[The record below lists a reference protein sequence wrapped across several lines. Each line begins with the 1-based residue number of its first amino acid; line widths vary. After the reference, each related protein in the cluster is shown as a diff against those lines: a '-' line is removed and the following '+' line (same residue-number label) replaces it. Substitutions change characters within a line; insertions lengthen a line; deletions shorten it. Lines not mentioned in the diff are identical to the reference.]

1 MALDGLS
8 LSILLTELNAK
19 LTGGRIDKIFQ
30 PDKYTLILWVRQTNE
45 NLRLLI
51 SVNPKHPR
59 MHLTETTLEN
69 PATPPAFCMFLRKHI
84 EGGRIANVSQHSL
97 DRIALLSIDF
107 RNEDGTILTKHLTIE
122 LMGKHSNIILTQ
134 HNIIMDAIKR
144 IGTNLS
150 RSRQILPRLEYTF
163 PPGQMRLNLLTTPL
177 SDFFSTLTTLE
188 TTLVTKALIQ
198 TGIGIGPITAKEI
211 LWRAGLPDDMTIQNL
226 DNADILALSEATDSI
241 ITHLKSGESTPTVMV
256 SAENQLAGIASFKL
270 EHLNP
275 KYTTYNFSTMSEAV
289 EFTDSLS
296 GKKQLPEQT
305 ILSKLV
311 IEENNRLQRKKII
324 LTQELC
330 EATTAD
336 FFRECADILMANL
349 YNMPKNQDKVT
360 LENLYSNTP
369 DDNQVTIDLDIR
381 LSPLENAQ
389 IYYTKYNKLK
399 RAKELLEGQLSQCI
413 EEIAYLESITV
424 ALEHASN
431 TPDLADIREELINGG
446 YLKKAT
452 KRRMPIPTSSPLTA
466 VTPDGLTIL
475 IGKNNRQN
483 DIVTFKQAQPNDIWF
498 HTKDIPGSHVIL
510 RSGTQNPSLQ
520 SIEAAAHLAAYYS
533 KASQSSNVPVDY
545 TQRRYV
551 KKPSGAKPG
560 FVIYGHQNTIYV
572 TPNETIIKSLLKKQ
586 DINK

>member
-30 PDKYTLILWVRQTNE
+30 PDKYTLILWVRQTHE

-59 MHLTETTLEN
+59 IHLTETTLEN
-69 PATPPAFCMFLRKHI
+69 PAAPPAFCMLLRKHL
-84 EGGRIANVSQHSL
+84 EGGRIANISQHSL

-107 RNEDGTILTKHLTIE
+107 RNEDGTIATKYLTIE

-144 IGTNLS
+144 IGASLS
-150 RSRQILPRLEYTF
+150 RSRQVLPRMEYTF
-163 PPGQMRLNLLTTPL
+163 PPGQMRLNLLTTPIL
-177 SDFFSTLTTLE
+177 DFFNTLTALDTSL
-188 TTLVTKALIQ
+188 LLTKALIQ
-198 TGIGIGPITAKEI
+198 TVIGIGPITAKEI
-211 LWRAGLPDDMTIQNL
+211 LWRAGLPENMTVQSL
-226 DNADILALSEATDSI
+226 DNADILALSEATNSI
-241 ITHLKSGESTPTVMV
+241 ITPLKSGESAPTVMV

-270 EHLNP
+270 EHLTP

-311 IEENNRLQRKKII
+311 IEESNRLHRKKFI

-330 EATTAD
+330 DATAAD
-336 FFRECADILMANL
+336 SYRECADILMANL
-349 YNMPKNQDKVT
+349 YNIPKNQDKVI
-360 LENLYSNTP
+360 LENLYSNTS
-369 DDNQVTIDLDIR
+369 DDKQVTIDFDIR

-399 RAKELLEGQLSQCI
+399 RAKELLEVQLSQCI
-413 EEIAYLESITV
+413 EEISYLESITV
-424 ALEHASN
+424 ALEHAAN
-431 TPDLADIREELINGG
+431 TPDLADIREELMNGG
-446 YLKKAT
+446 YLKKAS
-452 KRRMPIPTSSPLTA
+452 KRRMPIPASSPLAA

-483 DIVTFKQAQPNDIWF
+483 DIVTFKQAQHNDIWF

-510 RSGTQNPSLQ
+510 RSGTQTPSLQ

-560 FVIYGHQNTIYV
+560 FVIYDHQSTIYV

-586 DINK
+586 FNK

>member
-8 LSILLTELNAK
+8 LSILLKELNTK

-59 MHLTETTLEN
+59 IHLAEIILEN
-69 PATPPAFCMFLRKHI
+69 PATPAAFCMLLRKHL
-84 EGGRIANVSQHSL
+84 EGGRIANISQHSL
-97 DRIALLSIDF
+97 DRIALLAIDF
-107 RNEDGTILTKHLTIE
+107 RNEDGTITTKYLTIE

-134 HNIIMDAIKR
+134 NNIIIDAIKR

-150 RSRQILPRLEYTF
+150 RSRQVLPRMEYTF

-177 SDFFSTLTTLE
+177 SDFFSKLTTLE
-188 TTLVTKALIQ
+188 TSLVTKAFVQ
-198 TGIGIGPITAKEI
+198 TGIGIGPVTAKEI
-211 LWRAGLPDDMTIQNL
+211 VWRAGLPDDMTVHSL
-226 DNADILALSEATDSI
+226 DNADVLALREATYSI
-241 ITHLKSGESTPTVMV
+241 ISHLRSGEATPTVVV

-270 EHLNP
+270 EHLSS
-275 KYTTYNFSTMSEAV
+275 KYTIYNFSTMSQAV

-305 ILSKLV
+305 VLAKLV
-311 IEENNRLQRKKII
+311 IEESNRLQRKKII

-330 EATTAD
+330 DATAAD

-349 YNMPKNQDKVT
+349 YNIPKDQDKVI

-369 DDNQVTIDLDIR
+369 DDKQVTIDFDIR

-389 IYYTKYNKLK
+389 LYYTKYNKLK
-399 RAKELLEGQLSQCI
+399 RAKELLEKQLSQCI
-413 EEIAYLESITV
+413 EELTYLESITV
-424 ALEHASN
+424 ALKHVAN
-431 TPDLADIREELINGG
+431 TPDIADIREELINGG
-446 YLKKAT
+446 YLKKST
-452 KRRMPIPTSSPLTA
+452 KRRMPIPASSPQTA

-483 DIVTFKQAQPNDIWF
+483 DIVTFKQAQHNDIWF

-520 SIEAAAHLAAYYS
+520 AIEAAAHLAAYYS

-560 FVIYGHQNTIYV
+560 FVIYDHQNTIYI
-572 TPNETIIKSLLKKQ
+572 TPDETIIRSLLKK
-586 DINK
+586 

>member
-8 LSILLTELNAK
+8 LSILLKELNTK

-59 MHLTETTLEN
+59 IHLAEIILEN
-69 PATPPAFCMFLRKHI
+69 PATPAAFCMLLRKHL
-84 EGGRIANVSQHSL
+84 EGGRIANISQHSL
-97 DRIALLSIDF
+97 DRIALLAIDF
-107 RNEDGTILTKHLTIE
+107 RNEDGTITTKYLTIE

-134 HNIIMDAIKR
+134 NNIIIDAIKR

-150 RSRQILPRLEYTF
+150 RSRQVLPRMEYTF

-177 SDFFSTLTTLE
+177 SDFFSKLTTLE
-188 TTLVTKALIQ
+188 TSLVTKAFVQ

-211 LWRAGLPDDMTIQNL
+211 VWRAGLPDDMTVHSL
-226 DNADILALSEATDSI
+226 DNADVLALREATYSI
-241 ITHLKSGESTPTVMV
+241 ISHLKSGEATPTVVV

-270 EHLNP
+270 EHLSS
-275 KYTTYNFSTMSEAV
+275 KYTIYNFSTMSQAV

-305 ILSKLV
+305 VLAKLV
-311 IEENNRLQRKKII
+311 IEESNRLQRKKII

-330 EATTAD
+330 DATAAD

-349 YNMPKNQDKVT
+349 YNIPKDQDKVI

-369 DDNQVTIDLDIR
+369 DDKQVTIDFDIR

-389 IYYTKYNKLK
+389 LYYTKYNKLK
-399 RAKELLEGQLSQCI
+399 RAKELLEKQLSQCI
-413 EEIAYLESITV
+413 EELTYLESITV
-424 ALEHASN
+424 ALEHVAN
-431 TPDLADIREELINGG
+431 TPDIADIREELINGG
-446 YLKKAT
+446 YLKKST
-452 KRRMPIPTSSPLTA
+452 KRRMPIPASSPQTA

-483 DIVTFKQAQPNDIWF
+483 DIVTFKQAQHNDIWF

-520 SIEAAAHLAAYYS
+520 AIEAAAHLAAYYS

-560 FVIYGHQNTIYV
+560 FVIYDHQNTIYI
-572 TPNETIIKSLLKKQ
+572 TPDETIIRSLLKK
-586 DINK
+586 

>member
-8 LSILLTELNAK
+8 LSILLKELNTK

-59 MHLTETTLEN
+59 IHLAEIILEN
-69 PATPPAFCMFLRKHI
+69 PATPAAFCMLLRKHL
-84 EGGRIANVSQHSL
+84 EGGRIANISQHSL
-97 DRIALLSIDF
+97 DRIALLAIDF
-107 RNEDGTILTKHLTIE
+107 RNEDGTITTKYLTIE

-134 HNIIMDAIKR
+134 NNIIIDAIKR

-150 RSRQILPRLEYTF
+150 RSRQVLPRMEYTF

-177 SDFFSTLTTLE
+177 SDFFSKLTTLD
-188 TTLVTKALIQ
+188 TSLVTKAFVQ

-211 LWRAGLPDDMTIQNL
+211 VWRAGLPDDMTVHSL
-226 DNADILALSEATDSI
+226 DNADVLALREATYSI
-241 ITHLKSGESTPTVMV
+241 ISHLRSGEATPTVVV

-270 EHLNP
+270 EHLSS
-275 KYTTYNFSTMSEAV
+275 KYTIYNFSTMSQAV

-305 ILSKLV
+305 VLAKLV
-311 IEENNRLQRKKII
+311 IEESNRLQRKKII

-330 EATTAD
+330 DATAAD

-349 YNMPKNQDKVT
+349 YNIPKDQDKVI

-369 DDNQVTIDLDIR
+369 DDKQVTIVFDIR

-389 IYYTKYNKLK
+389 LYYTKYNKLK
-399 RAKELLEGQLSQCI
+399 RAKELLEKQLSQCI
-413 EEIAYLESITV
+413 QELTYLESITV
-424 ALEHASN
+424 ALEHVAN
-431 TPDLADIREELINGG
+431 TPDIADIREELINGG
-446 YLKKAT
+446 YLKKST
-452 KRRMPIPTSSPLTA
+452 KRRMPIPASSPQTA

-483 DIVTFKQAQPNDIWF
+483 DIVTFKQAQHNDIWF

-520 SIEAAAHLAAYYS
+520 AIEAAAHLAAYYS

-560 FVIYGHQNTIYV
+560 FVIYDHQNTIYI
-572 TPNETIIKSLLKKQ
+572 TPDETIIRSLLKK
-586 DINK
+586 